1 MKLVAQREQV
11 QLKQNQYVHSF
22 LIFGIS
28 FWAGEQLICFS
39 FPTSSEICPKSVHF
53 LDGQVLNLI
62 GFL

>member
-22 LIFGIS
+22 FIFGIS
-28 FWAGEQLICFS
+28 FWAVEQPICFS
-39 FPTSSEICPKSVHF
+39 FPTSSGICPKSVHF
-53 LDGQVLNLI
+53 LDGQVLNVI